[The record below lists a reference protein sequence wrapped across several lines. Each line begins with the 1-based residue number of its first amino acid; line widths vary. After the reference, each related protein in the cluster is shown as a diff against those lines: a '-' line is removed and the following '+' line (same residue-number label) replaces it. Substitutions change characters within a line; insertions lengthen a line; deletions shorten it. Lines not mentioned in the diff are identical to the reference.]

1 MSDWYALT
9 AKILKRPFFERDSHV
24 VAKELVGKYLVRK
37 LGRDGKIL
45 KLSGIIVETEAYGYI
60 DDQASHAF
68 IGLTK
73 RNSVMFGRGGFIYV
87 YFTYGNHYCFNISAH
102 ASAVNA
108 GAILIRAIEPVNGV
122 EQMKEFRSE
131 NELLNLASGP
141 GKLTQ
146 AFCINAKHNGCDVT
160 NHNSDIYFQEN
171 QNQSNAVICT
181 KRIGIRKDTD
191 RYWRFL
197 LANKEGDNIYIN
209 KYVSKKK
216 ENQDY
221 KIC

>member
-1 MSDWYALT
+1 MISN
-9 AKILKRPFFERDSHV
+9 ILKRSFFERDTCI
-24 VAKELVGKYLVRK
+24 VAKELVGKCLVRK
-37 LGRDGKIL
+37 LQREEKIL

-60 DDQASHAF
+60 DDEASHAF

-73 RNSVMFGRGGFIYV
+73 RNSVMFGRGGFVYI

-102 ASAVNA
+102 APAMSA
-108 GAILIRAIEPVNGV
+108 GAILIRAIEPVNGI
-122 EQMKEFRSE
+122 EQMKKFRNK

-146 AFCINAKHNGCDVT
+146 AFSINAKHNGNDVT
-160 NHNSDIYFQEN
+160 NYNSDIYLQEN
-171 QNQSNAVICT
+171 QSQASIVICT
-181 KRIGIRKDTD
+181 KRIGIRKNIE

-197 LANKEGDNIYIN
+197 LAEKERNSIYIN

>member
-1 MSDWYALT
+1 LT
-9 AKILKRPFFERDSHV
+9 AKILKRAFFERDSHV
-24 VAKELVGKYLVRK
+24 VAKELVGKNLVRK
-37 LGRDGKIL
+37 LDRDGKIL

-73 RNSVMFGRGGFIYV
+73 RNSVMFGRVGFVYV

-102 ASAVNA
+102 ASTVNA

-122 EQMKEFRSE
+122 EQMKKFRNE
-131 NELLNLASGP
+131 NDLLNLASGP

-146 AFCINAKHNGCDVT
+146 AFCINPEHNGCDVT
-160 NHNSDIYFQEN
+160 NDNSDIYFQEN
-171 QNQSNAVICT
+171 QNQSTPVICT
-181 KRIGIRKDTD
+181 RRIGIRKDMD

-197 LANKEGDNIYIN
+197 LADKEGDNIYIN

-216 ENQDY
+216 ENQEY